1 MPFLQGSDALC
12 PRQGGNLQIIIIRSG
27 TGQLRWICHDCH
39 ISCWIEL
46 WGVFVLLLVLQIVMS
61 IIWKLQRILV
71 TNAKVFL
78 CPFFQGESEVTST
91 RLTPRDSAAA
101 PVVPAKHLSTATIE
115 VCEEMAK
122 PSSFHHLLHI
132 CGPQKEKATQ
142 MDENLWIGPGRQRK
156 QNLH

>member
-122 PSSFHHLLHI
+122 PLFPPFL
-132 CGPQKEKATQ
+132 TY
-142 MDENLWIGPGRQRK
+142 LWAPKRK
-156 QNLH
+156 SNTDG